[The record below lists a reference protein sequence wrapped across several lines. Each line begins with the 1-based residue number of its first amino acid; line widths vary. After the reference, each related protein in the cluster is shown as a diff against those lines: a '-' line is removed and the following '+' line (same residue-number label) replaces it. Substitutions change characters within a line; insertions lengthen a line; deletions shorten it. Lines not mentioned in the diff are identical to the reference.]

1 MDQNEACDYRPVSN
15 LSFLSKI
22 LEKAVSRQ
30 LDSYLTNAKL
40 FSSHQS
46 AYRKFHSTE
55 TVLLRITSD
64 LVSHLDKREV
74 ALMVF
79 LDLSAAFDTV
89 DNEILLNRLST
100 IFGIHCGALKWL
112 RSYLTN
118 RTEYI
123 LFNGVKSS
131 VRNVTHGVPQGSVLG
146 PLLFLLYTA
155 DLYKIAK
162 RLGVEAHFYADDSHS
177 AHRIHRSLPTG
188 IFEHVF
194 TSWPLGSEPI
204 VCA

>member
-74 ALMVF
+74 ALMAF
-79 LDLSAAFDTV
+79 LDLSATFDTV
-89 DNEILLNRLST
+89 DKEILLNRLST
-100 IFGIHCGALKWL
+100 TFGIHCRALKWF

-118 RTEYI
+118 HTKYI
-123 LFNGVKSS
+123 LFNGVKSP
-131 VRNVTHGVPQGSVLG
+131 VRNVMHGIHCC
-146 PLLFLLYTA
+146 FCYTQRTFTRLQS
-155 DLYKIAK
+155 DLVW
-162 RLGVEAHFYADDSHS
+162 RLIFMPMTQRHTYS
-177 AHRIHRSLPTG
+177 AHQIHLSLLTASSNMSSQDGRVAPSQSSVVG
-188 IFEHVF
+188 RQ
-194 TSWPLGSEPI
+194 
-204 VCA
+204 